1 MYIRPN
7 FITMKGFL
15 NLLKKIGIV
24 ILLLAIAVFVF
35 LNLANYSTGY
45 RQGVPTKI
53 SKRGVIIKTNEGT
66 MNIGGLTN
74 SADGA
79 IPTTWDFTVRKS
91 ADSVITKIDKAILN
105 GDRVKLMYNEKYV
118 RFFWL
123 GDTKY
128 FVYDVTILGRG
139 ND

>member
-1 MYIRPN
+1 
-7 FITMKGFL
+7 MKGFL